1 MKMIVYRG
9 NNMKKRIHAYF
20 SEILQNVRK
29 WELIYWWVLRGLMIF
44 ALFDT
49 IFRGRDYNGS
59 NPPIQIAAT
68 LVGMFA
74 YEIIQL
80 FPKGS
85 RLRFFSPRFQNITAL
100 GFLLG
105 SFGGAYLN
113 LYYVLPMY
121 DKILHATGTA
131 EGVYIGYEFVCATQ
145 LKLRKTCP
153 PQIAAL
159 CALGFGFVLASGW
172 ELFEFTYDQFFG
184 GDAQH
189 WNYAIALADAG
200 DDWRNIFQMFP
211 IDDPEKFRMR
221 FALMDTMGD
230 IVMNFVGGFIM
241 YAVLRAFPYR
251 HRGQDDINRRIE
263 TLEAEV
269 QDPASAGDPSAAAA
283 EPEKFAAAKL

>member
-1 MKMIVYRG
+1 MT
-9 NNMKKRIHAYF
+9 KRVRSYF
-20 SEILQNVRK
+20 DTILHNVKK
-29 WELIYWWVLRGLMIF
+29 WELIYWWIMRGLMIF
-44 ALFDT
+44 ALIDT
-49 IFRGRDYNGS
+49 IINGRDYNGS
-59 NPPIQIAAT
+59 NPPIQIAAN

-80 FPKGS
+80 FPKNS

-145 LKLRKTCP
+145 FKLKKTCP

-172 ELFEFTYDQFFG
+172 ELFEFVYDQFFG

-189 WNYAIALADAG
+189 WNYAIALQDAG
-200 DDWRNIFQMFP
+200 GDWRNIFQMFQ
-211 IDDPEKFRMR
+211 INDPEKFRAR
-221 FALMDTMGD
+221 FPVMDTMGD

-241 YAVLRAFPYR
+241 YAVLRLFPYR
-251 HRGQDDINRRIE
+251 HRGKDDVNRQIEVMNAAARE
-263 TLEAEV
+263 TLSDGAELTNEA
-269 QDPASAGDPSAAAA
+269 DTAHSAIV
-283 EPEKFAAAKL
+283 K

>member
-1 MKMIVYRG
+1 MKEHVRS
-9 NNMKKRIHAYF
+9 YF
-20 SEILQNVRK
+20 DTIFRNVKK
-29 WELIYWWVLRGLMIF
+29 WELIYWWIMRGLMIY
-44 ALFDT
+44 ALIDT
-49 IFRGRDYNGS
+49 IVNGRDYNGS
-59 NPPIQIAAT
+59 NPPIQIAAN

-80 FPKGS
+80 FPKKS

-131 EGVYIGYEFVCATQ
+131 EGVYIGYEYVCATQ
-145 LKLRKTCP
+145 LKLKKTCP

-172 ELFEFTYDQFFG
+172 ELFEFIYDQFFG

-189 WNYAIALADAG
+189 WNFANALREAG
-200 DDWRNIFQMFP
+200 GSAENIFQMFP
-211 IDDPEKFRMR
+211 IADPETFRAR
-221 FALMDTMGD
+221 FPLMDTMGD

-241 YAVLRAFPYR
+241 YAVLRLFPYR
-251 HRGQDDINRRIE
+251 HRGRDDVNRQA
-263 TLEAEV
+263 EAL
-269 QDPASAGDPSAAAA
+269 AAAA
-283 EPEKFAAAKL
+283 RQTQTDAADASEPACPVGANT